1 MKRILYLEIFI
12 FLIFVNACTIKKHE
26 PVTRS
31 DFLLNTIVELTLYED
46 EKTSE
51 IMLSDMF
58 TEIRNCENRYSRYVL
73 DSDIAKINE
82 NPGVPVSVS
91 KDTIDMIEKSIYFSE
106 ISNGLFD
113 ISIGALVDLWNI
125 NSDNPRIPQQ
135 HEINAAIQ
143 DIDYK
148 EIILDKENITVTL
161 SKSGILIDTG
171 AIAKGYIT
179 DRLVM
184 YLKEKKVDSAILNLG
199 GNLYLFGS
207 KKDGSAWNIGIRNP
221 FGYQGDY
228 IGTISIKNLSV
239 VTSGIYERYFESD
252 GLRFHHILNP
262 MTGYPENNNLASVS
276 IITESSTT
284 ADGLSTTTFL
294 LGLKDGMALVEELDG
309 VEAIMVTRDKK
320 IYLSSG
326 IKNSE
331 MRFKLTN
338 EEYTI
343 AK

>member
-1 MKRILYLEIFI
+1 MKRLLYLVI
-12 FLIFVNACTIKKHE
+12 FLLLFIVNACTIKNFE
-26 PVTRS
+26 PVVRS
-31 DFLLNTIVELTLYED
+31 NFLLNTIVEITLFED
-46 EKTSE
+46 EKNSE

-58 TEIRNCENRYSRYVL
+58 NEIQIYENKYSRYVL
-73 DSDIAKINE
+73 GSDIAKINE
-82 NPGVPVSVS
+82 SPGVPVSVS

-125 NSDNPRIPQQ
+125 NSDNPRVPQQ
-135 HEINAAIQ
+135 NEIYAAMQ
-143 DIDYK
+143 NVDYK
-148 EIILDKENITVTL
+148 DIILDKENSTVTL
-161 SKSGILIDTG
+161 SKNGVLLDTG
-171 AIAKGYIT
+171 ALAKGYIT
-179 DRLVM
+179 DKLVM

-199 GNLYLFGS
+199 GNLYLYGS

-228 IGTISIKNLSV
+228 IGTVSVKNLSV
-239 VTSGIYERYFESD
+239 VTSGIYERYFEED
-252 GLRFHHILNP
+252 GIRYHHILNP

-276 IITESSTT
+276 IITESSTM

-294 LGLKDGMALVEELDG
+294 LGLKEGMALVESLEG

-326 IKNSE
+326 IKNGE

-338 EEYTI
+338 EDYTLV
-343 AK
+343 K

>member
-1 MKRILYLEIFI
+1 
-12 FLIFVNACTIKKHE
+12 
-26 PVTRS
+26 
-31 DFLLNTIVELTLYED
+31 
-46 EKTSE
+46 
-51 IMLSDMF
+51 
-58 TEIRNCENRYSRYVL
+58 
-73 DSDIAKINE
+73 
-82 NPGVPVSVS
+82 VPVSVS

-276 IITESSTT
+276 IISRRAVNNHFSPR
-284 ADGLSTTTFL
+284 S
-294 LGLKDGMALVEELDG
+294 
-309 VEAIMVTRDKK
+309 
-320 IYLSSG
+320 
-326 IKNSE
+326 
-331 MRFKLTN
+331 
-338 EEYTI
+338 
-343 AK
+343 